1 MAIQQRSAFQQL
13 QKKELSLEQ
22 ALALLVNAQQELDT
36 SYLDQALL
44 ASMKPTW
51 PREKAVPLVFFEG
64 TLFVACPEDY
74 NPDLATSLSSLVN
87 NFKVEIIKVRKTS
100 WDKAF
105 GPKPVFGFP
114 SSPDNPATTKTAFMP
129 NATKTAATKTTTTKA
144 SPEKKKNILGADLQK
159 TIDAITVKNIDASDE
174 NSIGREVR
182 ELMGTAAKMSCSD
195 IHFEPTEKFLIVRF
209 RIDGVLRDIVK
220 YPCNEQA
227 DYRKIMIAR
236 IKIIADLN
244 IAESRIPQDGRVTEI
259 INNHK
264 LDLRVSTLP
273 TLYGEKC
280 VIRLLPHENSFL
292 ELSDLGMGEDM
303 IPEYESWLG
312 MSQGMVL
319 ITGPTG
325 SGKTSTLYTSLA
337 KLVDTTRNVVTV
349 EDPVEF
355 QLARVNQVQV
365 NVKAGLT
372 FASGLRS
379 ILRQDP
385 DIVMVGEIRDKE
397 TAEIAIQAALTG
409 HLVLSTLHTN
419 DAASTV
425 TRLIDMGVQ
434 PYLVAS
440 ALVGV
445 VAQRLLRRVCYQ
457 CLEEYSASPEEL
469 KVLGLSSN
477 QQLTLVKGRG
487 CQNCNNTGYSGREGV
502 FEIMHLNRDIKRLIQ
517 EGADLEKIRNVMKAN
532 KVKSLYDVAV
542 QKVLDKKSTVEELL
556 RVVSKEE

>member
-1 MAIQQRSAFQQL
+1 MAVSQKSAFQQL
-13 QKKELSLEQ
+13 QKKEIILEE
-22 ALALLVNAQQELDT
+22 ALKLLVNEKKELNT
-36 SYLDQALL
+36 SYLDKQLIG
-44 ASMKPTW
+44 SMKPSW
-51 PREKAVPLVFFEG
+51 PKQDALPLVFNEG
-64 TLFVACPEDY
+64 TLYVACAQGQDPSIAEK
-74 NPDLATSLSSLVN
+74 LSPMVN
-87 NFKVEIIKVRKTS
+87 NFKINLVEIDKSS
-100 WDKAF
+100 WMALAKQ
-105 GPKPVFGFP
+105 
-114 SSPDNPATTKTAFMP
+114 MQ
-129 NATKTAATKTTTTKA
+129 AATPKA
-144 SPEKKKNILGADLQK
+144 GSKEEPKKPEKKKNVLGADLQK
-159 TIDAITVKNIDASDE
+159 TIETIPEKIVDANDE
-174 NSIGREVR
+174 NAVGREVR
-182 ELMGTAAKMSCSD
+182 EIMNEAAKMGCSD
-195 IHFEPTEKFLIVRF
+195 IHFEATEKFLIVRF
-209 RIDGVLRDIVK
+209 RVDGVLRDMYK
-220 YPCNEQA
+220 FPCSEQA
-227 DYRKIMIAR
+227 DYRKILIAR

-259 INNHK
+259 VGGNK

-292 ELSDLGMGEDM
+292 ELSDLGMDQDV
-303 IPEYESWLG
+303 IPEVESWLG

-419 DAASTV
+419 NAPSTI

-445 VAQRLLRRVCYQ
+445 VAQRLLRRVCSE
-457 CLEEYSASPEEL
+457 CKEEYQASPDEL
-469 KVLGLSSN
+469 KTLGLAETESR
-477 QQLTLVKGRG
+477 TLVRGKG

-502 FEIMHLNRDIKRLIQ
+502 FEIMRVTRKMKRIIQ
-517 EGADLEKIRNVMKAN
+517 EDASLERLREVMQEEEM
-532 KVKSLYDVAV
+532 KSLHEVATA
-542 QKVLDKKSTVEELL
+542 KVLEHKSTMEELL
-556 RVVSKEE
+556 RVIAKDD

>member
-1 MAIQQRSAFQQL
+1 MAVQQRSAFQQL
-13 QKKELSLEQ
+13 QKKEISLDE
-22 ALALLVNAQQELDT
+22 ALKLLVNSQQELDLA
-36 SYLDQALL
+36 YLDQQLI
-44 ASMKPTW
+44 ASMKPNW
-51 PREKAVPLVFFEG
+51 PKDRAIPLVFFENA
-64 TLFVACPEDY
+64 LYVACPSDQSDE
-74 NPDLATSLSSLVN
+74 LAQQLSPLVN
-87 NFKVEIIKVRKTS
+87 NFKVVLAKVNKLN
-100 WDKAF
+100 WDKHFA
-105 GPKPVFGFP
+105 KPVAP
-114 SSPDNPATTKTAFMP
+114 K
-129 NATKTAATKTTTTKA
+129 AAPIKA
-144 SPEKKKNILGADLQK
+144 AEPKKNILGADLQK
-159 TIDAITVKNIDASDE
+159 TIDAIPVKTIDATDE
-174 NSIGREVR
+174 NAIGREVR
-182 ELMGTAAKMSCSD
+182 ELMANAAKAKCSD
-195 IHFEPTEKFLIVRF
+195 IHFEPAEKFLIVRY
-209 RIDGVLRDIVK
+209 RIDGVLRDIAK
-220 YPCNEQA
+220 YPCSEQA

-259 INNHK
+259 INNNK

-280 VIRLLPHENSFL
+280 VIRLLPHENSFT
-292 ELSDLGMGEDM
+292 ELSALGMEPDM

-419 DAASTV
+419 DAPSTV

-445 VAQRLLRRVCYQ
+445 VAQRLLRRICAH
-457 CLEEYSASPEEL
+457 CHEEYIATPDEL
-469 KVLGLSSN
+469 KLLG
-477 QQLTLVKGRG
+477 QPADAQLTLVRAKG

-502 FEIMHLNRDIKRLIQ
+502 FEIMHVNREIKRAIQ
-517 EGADLEKIRNVMKAN
+517 EGASLEKIRNIMVAHEF
-532 KVKSLYDVAV
+532 KSLFDVAV
-542 QKVLDKKSTVEELL
+542 TKIINKKSTIEELL
-556 RVVSKEE
+556 RVVTKDE

>member
-1 MAIQQRSAFQQL
+1 MAVQQRSAFQQL
-13 QKKELSLEQ
+13 QKKEISLEE
-22 ALALLVNAQQELDT
+22 AIKLLVNSQQELNNAF
-36 SYLDQALL
+36 LDQQLI
-44 ASMKPTW
+44 ASMKPNW
-51 PREKAVPLVFFEG
+51 PKEKALPLVFCEG
-64 TLFVACPEDY
+64 TLYVACAADQ
-74 NPDLATSLSSLVN
+74 PDEIAQQLSPLVN
-87 NFKVEIIKVRKTS
+87 NFKVVLVKVNKAS
-100 WDKAF
+100 WDKNILASRPQAAS
-105 GPKPVFGFP
+105 PKANQAPV
-114 SSPDNPATTKTAFMP
+114 
-129 NATKTAATKTTTTKA
+129 
-144 SPEKKKNILGADLQK
+144 PEKKKNILGADLQK
-159 TIDAITVKNIDASDE
+159 TIDAIPSKVIDATDE
-174 NSIGREVR
+174 NAIGREVR
-182 ELMGTAAKMSCSD
+182 ETMATAAKMGCSD

-209 RIDGVLRDIVK
+209 RVDGVLRDMAK
-220 YPCNEQA
+220 YPCSEQA

-244 IAESRIPQDGRVTEI
+244 IAESRVPQDGRVTEI

-280 VIRLLPHENSFL
+280 VIRLLPHENSFT
-292 ELSDLGMGEDM
+292 ELTNLGMELDM
-303 IPEYESWLG
+303 IPEYESWLA

-419 DAASTV
+419 DAPSTV

-445 VAQRLLRRVCYQ
+445 VAQRLLRRVCSQ
-457 CLEEYSASPEEL
+457 CFEEYPASAEDL
-469 KVLGLSSN
+469 KTLG
-477 QQLTLVKGRG
+477 QPADAQLTLVRAKG

-502 FEIMHLNRDIKRLIQ
+502 FEIMHVNREIKRVIQ
-517 EGADLEKIRNVMKAN
+517 EGASLEKIRNIMKSN
-532 KVKSLYDVAV
+532 NVKSLFDVAV
-542 QKVLDKKSTVEELL
+542 EKVINKKSTIEELL
-556 RVVSKEE
+556 RVVTKDDE

>member
-1 MAIQQRSAFQQL
+1 MAVQQRSAFQQL
-13 QKKELSLEQ
+13 QKKEISLDE
-22 ALALLVNAQQELDT
+22 AIKLLVNANKDLDLG
-36 SYLDQALL
+36 YLDQQLIT
-44 ASMKPTW
+44 SMKPNW
-51 PREKAVPLVFFEG
+51 PRDKALPLVFSEN
-64 TLFVACPEDY
+64 TLYVACSEEQ
-74 NPDLATSLSSLVN
+74 PDAMADALSPLVN
-87 NFKVEIIKVRKTS
+87 NFKVVLVKVN
-100 WDKAF
+100 KASF
-105 GPKPVFGFP
+105 AKAV
-114 SSPDNPATTKTAFMP
+114 NPAPKVATTP
-129 NATKTAATKTTTTKA
+129 NGKPAPA
-144 SPEKKKNILGADLQK
+144 PEKKKNILGADLQK
-159 TIDAITVKNIDASDE
+159 TIEAIPAKVIDATDE
-174 NSIGREVR
+174 NAIGREVR
-182 ELMGTAAKMSCSD
+182 DLMGNAAKVGCSD
-195 IHFEPTEKFLIVRF
+195 IHFEPSEKFLIVRY
-209 RIDGVLRDIVK
+209 RIDGVLRDVCK
-220 YPCNEQA
+220 YPCSEQA

-259 INNHK
+259 VNGNK

-280 VIRLLPHENSFL
+280 VIRLLPHENSFT
-292 ELSDLGMGEDM
+292 ELSNLGMEQDM

-365 NVKAGLT
+365 NAKAGLT

-419 DAASTV
+419 DAPSTV

-445 VAQRLLRRVCYQ
+445 VAQRLLRRVCQHCY
-457 CLEEYSASPEEL
+457 EDYSATAEEL
-469 KVLGLSSN
+469 RILG
-477 QQLTLVKGRG
+477 QPEGTQLTLVRAKG

-502 FEIMHLNRDIKRLIQ
+502 FEIMHVNREIKREIQ
-517 EGADLEKIRNVMKAN
+517 EGANLEKIRNIMTGN
-532 KVKSLYDVAV
+532 NVKSLYDVAV
-542 QKVLDKKSTVEELL
+542 EKIINKKSTIEELL
-556 RVVSKEE
+556 RVVTKDE

>member
-1 MAIQQRSAFQQL
+1 MAVQQRSAFQQL
-13 QKKELSLEQ
+13 QKKEITLDE
-22 ALALLVNAQQELDT
+22 AIKLLVNAQQELDIG
-36 SYLDQALL
+36 YLDQQLI
-44 ASMKPTW
+44 ASMKPNW
-51 PREKAVPLVFFEG
+51 PKDKAIPLVFCEN
-64 TLFVACPEDY
+64 TLYVACPADQ
-74 NPDLATSLSSLVN
+74 PDEIAQQLSTLVN
-87 NFKVEIIKVRKTS
+87 NFKVVLNKINRVN
-100 WDKAF
+100 WDRNFA
-105 GPKPVFGFP
+105 KPVG
-114 SSPDNPATTKTAFMP
+114 PASTKP
-129 NATKTAATKTTTTKA
+129 AAKA
-144 SPEKKKNILGADLQK
+144 PEQKKNVLGADLQK
-159 TIDAITVKNIDASDE
+159 TIDAIPTKIIDATDE
-174 NSIGREVR
+174 NAIGREVR
-182 ELMGTAAKMSCSD
+182 ELMANAAKMGCSD

-209 RIDGVLRDIVK
+209 RVDGVLRDMAK

-244 IAESRIPQDGRVTEI
+244 IAEARIPQDGRVTEI
-259 INNHK
+259 INNNK

-280 VIRLLPHENSFL
+280 VIRLLPHENSFT
-292 ELSDLGMGEDM
+292 ELSNLGMEPDM
-303 IPEYESWLG
+303 IPGFESWLG

-419 DAASTV
+419 DAPSTV

-445 VAQRLLRRVCYQ
+445 VAQRLLRRVCFQ
-457 CLEEYSASPEEL
+457 CCEEYSASPDEL
-469 KVLGLSSN
+469 RILEQPEGA
-477 QQLTLVKGRG
+477 QLTLVRGKG

-502 FEIMHLNRDIKRLIQ
+502 FEIMHVNREIKRVIQ
-517 EGADLEKIRNVMKAN
+517 EGASLEKIRNIMNAN
-532 KVKSLYDVAV
+532 KVKSLFDVALE
-542 QKVLDKKSTVEELL
+542 KVINKKSTVEELL
-556 RVVSKEE
+556 RVVTKDD

>member
-1 MAIQQRSAFQQL
+1 MAVQQRSAFQQL
-13 QKKELSLEQ
+13 QKKEISLDE
-22 ALALLVNAQQELDT
+22 AIKLLVNANKDLDLG
-36 SYLDQALL
+36 YLDQQLIT
-44 ASMKPTW
+44 SMKPNW
-51 PREKAVPLVFFEG
+51 PRDKALPLVFSEN
-64 TLFVACPEDY
+64 TLYVACSEEQ
-74 NPDLATSLSSLVN
+74 PDAMADALSPLVN
-87 NFKVEIIKVRKTS
+87 NFKVVLVKVN
-100 WDKAF
+100 KASF
-105 GPKPVFGFP
+105 AKAV
-114 SSPDNPATTKTAFMP
+114 NPAPKVATTP
-129 NATKTAATKTTTTKA
+129 NGKPAPA
-144 SPEKKKNILGADLQK
+144 PEKKKNILGADLQK
-159 TIDAITVKNIDASDE
+159 TIEAIPAKVIDATDE
-174 NSIGREVR
+174 NAIGREVR
-182 ELMGTAAKMSCSD
+182 DLMGNAAKVGCSD
-195 IHFEPTEKFLIVRF
+195 IHFEPSEKFLIVRY
-209 RIDGVLRDIVK
+209 RIDGVLRDICK
-220 YPCNEQA
+220 YPCSEQA

-259 INNHK
+259 VNGNK

-280 VIRLLPHENSFL
+280 VIRLLPHENSFT
-292 ELSDLGMGEDM
+292 ELSNLGMEQDM

-419 DAASTV
+419 DAPSTV

-445 VAQRLLRRVCYQ
+445 VAQRLLRRVCQHCY
-457 CLEEYSASPEEL
+457 EDYTATPEEL
-469 KVLGLSSN
+469 RILG
-477 QQLTLVKGRG
+477 QPEGTQLTLVRAKG

-502 FEIMHLNRDIKRLIQ
+502 FEIMHVNREIKRVIQ
-517 EGADLEKIRNVMKAN
+517 EGASLEKIRNIMTGN
-532 KVKSLYDVAV
+532 NVKSLYDVAV
-542 QKVLDKKSTVEELL
+542 EKIINKKSTIEELL
-556 RVVSKEE
+556 RVVTKDE